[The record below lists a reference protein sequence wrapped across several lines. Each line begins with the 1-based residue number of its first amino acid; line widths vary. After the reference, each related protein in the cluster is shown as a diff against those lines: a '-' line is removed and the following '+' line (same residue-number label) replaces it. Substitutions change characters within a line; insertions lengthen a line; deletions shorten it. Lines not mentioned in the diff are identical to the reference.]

1 MRSCDYCGRE
11 ALGEESDCR
20 ECGKA
25 LAKTS
30 STPTSADSPPDLQ
43 WIPLEGESSEQSH
56 QLKSMR
62 LVGWALI
69 LGSLAVLGGS
79 YLFAASTPG
88 GGYFLIPYGGI
99 GLGIYFL
106 QRPVLISKDSKR
118 SLTLGDLMAQAGA
131 LEDRDRDR
139 AISLYE
145 EIVTRY
151 PGTSQAE
158 EASRNLAV
166 LRKRPHA
173 PTH

>member
-1 MRSCDYCGRE
+1 MRKVVRSRAVLLLYTFMRSCDYCGRE

-79 YLFAASTPG
+79 YLFAASTPIEMAMG
-88 GGYFLIPYGGI
+88 SNPY
-99 GLGIYFL
+99 
-106 QRPVLISKDSKR
+106 S
-118 SLTLGDLMAQAGA
+118 
-131 LEDRDRDR
+131 
-139 AISLYE
+139 
-145 EIVTRY
+145 
-151 PGTSQAE
+151 
-158 EASRNLAV
+158 
-166 LRKRPHA
+166 
-173 PTH
+173 